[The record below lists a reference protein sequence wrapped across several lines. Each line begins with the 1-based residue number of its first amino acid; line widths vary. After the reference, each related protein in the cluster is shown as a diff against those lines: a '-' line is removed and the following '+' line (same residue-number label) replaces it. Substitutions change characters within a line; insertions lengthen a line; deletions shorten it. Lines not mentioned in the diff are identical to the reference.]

1 MQIPG
6 QLIFSGKLDGQHPG
20 TLPGQP
26 RSGSCVVLS
35 ILPKPCASSSATKRA
50 GGRECRKKEL
60 VRQER
65 KLMAVFKKND
75 GGE

>member
-6 QLIFSGKLDGQHPG
+6 QLLFSGKFFGQQSG

-26 RSGSCVVLS
+26 RSGGCVVLS

-50 GGRECRKKEL
+50 GGERRQKKGIGKAGEEINGS
-60 VRQER
+60 VQE
-65 KLMAVFKKND
+65 
-75 GGE
+75 E